1 MIVPDASVLVDVL
14 GCSDGWEE
22 LAARLFR
29 DGETLH
35 VPHVMDLEVAQ
46 ALRGSVR
53 RGETDPV
60 RAAEALTDL
69 GDFPLYRY
77 PHSHLLAR
85 IWEIRGSLTAYDAS
99 YVALAEALDATLLTR
114 DSRLARARGHRARV
128 EVV

>member
-1 MIVPDASVLVDVL
+1 LIVPDASVLVDIL
-14 GCSDGWEE
+14 RHSDGWKE
-22 LAARLFR
+22 LVARLFR

-35 VPHVMDLEVAQ
+35 VPHVVDLEVAQ

-60 RAAEALTDL
+60 RAAEALADL

-85 IWEIRGSLTAYDAS
+85 IWDLRDSLTAYDAS
-99 YVALAEALDATLLTR
+99 YVSLAEALEATLLTR
-114 DSRLARARGHRARV
+114 DFRFARATGHRARI